1 MEKKTSMT
9 YEKAMKKLEEI
20 VNKIESEN
28 MDIDQLAAKIREAKQ
43 LSDFCKD
50 KLTKVEADIKESL
63 SM

>member
-20 VNKIESEN
+20 VNKIESGN

-50 KLTKVEADIKESL
+50 ELTKVEADIKESL

>member
-20 VNKIESEN
+20 VNKIESGN

-43 LSDFCKD
+43 LIDFCKD

>member
-20 VNKIESEN
+20 VNKIESGN

-43 LSDFCKD
+43 LSDLCKD